1 MVRWP
6 VKNEQCVISSSF
18 LYGLYLFVPKQ
29 SKGVAYNNVMTNS
42 QILSATYN
50 HFAKQQEKPL
60 LSCVR
65 QQEIKTLIP
74 CFLSDHYQTRSFLTE
89 TCIFCPLTV
98 QQARC
103 IRSLYRRWEFA
114 LQASSSPRMKDVIAN
129 LLFELLRIYTHPI
142 LAGCSKNALIE
153 SSQQNWI
160 DTFKEASSKVML
172 CDHLLKAYQNVSW

>member
-1 MVRWP
+1 MIRWP
-6 VKNEQCVISSSF
+6 VKNEQCTISSSF
-18 LYGLYLFVPKQ
+18 LYGLYLFVPKL
-29 SKGVAYNNVMTNS
+29 SKGVAYNSMLTNS

-60 LSCVR
+60 LSCIR

-74 CFLSDHYQTRSFLTE
+74 CFFSDHYQTRSFLTE

-98 QQARC
+98 LQARC
-103 IRSLYRRWEFA
+103 IRSLYRRWDFA
-114 LQASSSPRMKDVIAN
+114 LQMPSSPRMKDVIAN

-172 CDHLLKAYQNVSW
+172 CDHLLEAYQNVN